1 MDGMTLLE
9 QARLAGL
16 TVIVQGDKL
25 LIRGPR
31 RAGPLAEQLLAHKGE
46 VIDALAAASLTPA
59 DLPADWHAVWD
70 ERAAIM
76 EYDGGLP
83 RERAEA
89 LALVD
94 ILQQMRRAGQWPRAR
109 T

>member
-1 MDGMTLLE
+1 MDGLTLLA
-9 QARLAGL
+9 QARSAGL
-16 TVIVQGDKL
+16 TVRVRGDKL
-25 LIRGPR
+25 VIRGPR
-31 RAGPLAEQLLAHKGE
+31 RAGPLAEQLLARKAE
-46 VIDALAAASLTPA
+46 VIDALAVESLAPA
-59 DLPADWHAVWD
+59 DLPPDWHFVWD

-89 LALVD
+89 LALADV
-94 ILQQMRRAGQWPRAR
+94 LRQMRRAGHWPHNH